1 MSSFWAHLNVKLENC
16 QTLRALIKRWNIQII
31 HLAVKAAQ
39 NHHWQLHLLLAPRLR
54 ASGSPQRRGMFPV
67 QHAQRENAF
76 SKHRSRTL
84 MPTCLLQ
91 LQFLCAQHHLECG
104 HWQTRT
110 WPVIKTPLQGDCAF
124 FNKRTIPKAQRC
136 GSSLG
141 YSRLA
146 TRHNSSAKTHLRQ
159 QPGADPHTSR
169 AIRNKFTHTEGRSSF
184 APGLCEIRAQATFSS
199 SFKVRVTAG
208 RCNGEHRGPVRW
220 GAVCPARPSPVK
232 IGSVRLGSA
241 PWPST
246 LSADDCVHFCSL
258 LL

>member
-16 QTLRALIKRWNIQII
+16 QTLRALIKRWNIQIT

-110 WPVIKTPLQGDCAF
+110 CDQDSPAGWLRFLQQTHYSKSPEMRVLTRVQQAGYQAQL
-124 FNKRTIPKAQRC
+124 KRENAPAA
-136 GSSLG
+136 
-141 YSRLA
+141 A
-146 TRHNSSAKTHLRQ
+146 TRSRSPH
-159 QPGADPHTSR
+159 QPSY
-169 AIRNKFTHTEGRSSF
+169 
-184 APGLCEIRAQATFSS
+184 
-199 SFKVRVTAG
+199 
-208 RCNGEHRGPVRW
+208 
-220 GAVCPARPSPVK
+220 
-232 IGSVRLGSA
+232 
-241 PWPST
+241 
-246 LSADDCVHFCSL
+246 
-258 LL
+258 